1 MKRHSLFP
9 LLISTLVAGLVLTAP
24 PALADG
30 DPEKGR
36 ILSEQ
41 HCSRCH
47 VIGDFNPF
55 GGIGSTASFQM
66 IAKMKDAVER
76 FQSFYARR
84 PHPAFLTVP
93 GVDKWS
99 KAPAYATEFT
109 ITLEQVEDIVAFA
122 KTLKKLPIRRTRTR
136 GH

>member
-1 MKRHSLFP
+1 MNGLSLAR
-9 LLISTLVAGLVLTAP
+9 ISALALVAGFVLTASA
-24 PALADG
+24 ALADG

-36 ILSEQ
+36 VLSEQ

-47 VIGDFNPF
+47 VIGDFNRF

-66 IAKMKDAVER
+66 IVKMKDAVGR
-76 FQSFYARR
+76 FKSFYARR

-136 GH
+136 GR